1 MPRRWAKVEVAT
13 SARDRE
19 QPPVAEWNLL
29 SAPFSSSLEDFMSRQ
44 GGNAEMSCQC
54 NVPSG
59 WAPVSR
65 PSMVCC
71 KSSHLLH
78 RRTTDERPRNFN
90 SRISQAFRRSSWRAT
105 VHSALA
111 KNLNRSKQL
120 VPPPCPPR
128 QALRPNPPLV
138 AFELIRLCLIQPI
151 DKSHLQP
158 PNLKRYRRR
167 WKLLSRY
174 LGKLGETFGVG
185 FSSELSDS
193 LKI

>member
-59 WAPVSR
+59 WASVSR

-78 RRTTDERPRNFN
+78 RRTTDERLTNARE
-90 SRISQAFRRSSWRAT
+90 ISIRGYAGANERTIASVRR
-105 VHSALA
+105 
-111 KNLNRSKQL
+111 QL
-120 VPPPCPPR
+120 
-128 QALRPNPPLV
+128 LV
-138 AFELIRLCLIQPI
+138 AVLAASFF
-151 DKSHLQP
+151 KSDTLVAVP
-158 PNLKRYRRR
+158 SRPRRAAMTKSTNKRHRFSDSEKEAIVRGVRVY
-167 WKLLSRY
+167 
-174 LGKLGETFGVG
+174 GVG
-185 FSSELSDS
+185 TL
-193 LKI
+193 LA